1 MITSRILPRQLT
13 LPLHPPAELTP
24 SLSYFCSLF
33 ALFSA
38 LPSFRINHLQPLFG
52 KHPGWGYPNASMG
65 HLEPLSSDKGRRRNC
80 SSITSFR
87 INTCKS
93 VSKQRTLTTF
103 RINTYEKRGEG
114 GGGTNWNLRDT
125 LAVAITCATWR
136 LYLLWSQSIAHTS
149 CHHRGVPNPLPLF
162 TSRPSAACAGRTSGR
177 TGRLNTAST
186 GSL

>member
-1 MITSRILPRQLT
+1 MKLAPQPVRHNLRPRPAPLDFCAVCPGTPISRLAPGLATEPRQLFSVP
-13 LPLHPPAELTP
+13 LPGR
-24 SLSYFCSLF
+24 SLF
-33 ALFSA
+33 TLFT
-38 LPSFRINHLQPLFG
+38 IQN
-52 KHPGWGYPNASMG
+52 
-65 HLEPLSSDKGRRRNC
+65 SSDLSPARQNATPV
-80 SSITSFR
+80 SPFR
-87 INTCKS
+87 MNTCKS

-114 GGGTNWNLRDT
+114 GGGNNWNISDT
-125 LAVAITCATWR
+125 LGVAITCATWR